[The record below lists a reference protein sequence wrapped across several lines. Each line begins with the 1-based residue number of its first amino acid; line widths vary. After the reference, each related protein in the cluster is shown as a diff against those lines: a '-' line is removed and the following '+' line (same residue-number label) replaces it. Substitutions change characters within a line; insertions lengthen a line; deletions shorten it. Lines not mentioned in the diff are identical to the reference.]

1 MTCDVREAV
10 RGQGELD
17 EMFAVLGVSAT
28 DARTK
33 RRWARFSALVR
44 PPRAG
49 RLTPSEAGRLSY
61 NRVLPPLVV
70 ESTHQP
76 PLRPDGQ

>member
-17 EMFAVLGVSAT
+17 EMFAVLDVSAT

-44 PPRAG
+44 PSAPRAG

-61 NRVLPPLVV
+61 NRLLPPLVV
-70 ESTHQP
+70 ESTH
-76 PLRPDGQ
+76 